1 MKTVIAW
8 TDCYSGKFP
17 VVHFSDDRKK
27 ALVERIR
34 KRRYCFNHVDHC
46 FLSYCAPVYDDKV
59 MCELTKSQWDE
70 VMAEAYKDIPL
81 GQRLLPQ
88 DTINDTP
95 VDGVLYEKRKF
106 YEEGAGDNG

>member
-17 VVHFSDDRKK
+17 VVRFSEDRKK

-46 FLSYCAPVYDDKV
+46 FLPYCCPVYNDKV
-59 MCELTKSQWDE
+59 MCELSKAQWDE
-70 VMAEAYKDIPL
+70 VMSEAYKDIPL

-88 DTINDTP
+88 DAINDSP
-95 VDGVLYEKRKF
+95 IDGVLYEKRKF
-106 YEEGAGDNG
+106 YEEGDGRTG